1 MSPCVQSRR
10 CSARSTVG
18 LGRCSTSA
26 PPACQGVRVCE
37 CVCAYVMVCV
47 CVSRCVC
54 VCARARARVCVCVR
68 VCVCAC
74 VRQGR
79 YLEHGG
85 DRRSVLRHAMV
96 RPSVKPVVPDFS
108 RLGPTVNS
116 QVGGDVRVLTIPSH
130 DSHVDVAHLHVSALE
145 SGVVADVGPV
155 SAEGYEWW

>member
-1 MSPCVQSRR
+1 V
-10 CSARSTVG
+10 
-18 LGRCSTSA
+18 
-26 PPACQGVRVCE
+26 
-37 CVCAYVMVCV
+37 CVCHGVCV
-47 CVSRCVC
+47 CVKVCVC
-54 VCARARARVCVCVR
+54 VCVRARARVCVCVR